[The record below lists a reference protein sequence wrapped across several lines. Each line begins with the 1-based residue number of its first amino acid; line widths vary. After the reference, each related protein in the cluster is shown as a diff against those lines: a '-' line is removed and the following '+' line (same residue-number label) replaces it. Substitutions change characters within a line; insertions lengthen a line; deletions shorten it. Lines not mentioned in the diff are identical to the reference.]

1 MTLEGTVVDGGLGA
15 VVVVSVG
22 FTMWTDGVTV
32 GCIPNTL
39 PRRPSS
45 RLVVEPKESIG
56 DAYARHTPTSA
67 FDPRHSVSA

>member
-1 MTLEGTVVDGGLGA
+1 MIPEGTVIDGGLGA
-15 VVVVSVG
+15 VAVVSVG
-22 FTMWTDGVTV
+22 FTMCTDGVTV
-32 GCIPNTL
+32 GCIPNAL

-45 RLVVEPKESIG
+45 RLVVEPKESIS